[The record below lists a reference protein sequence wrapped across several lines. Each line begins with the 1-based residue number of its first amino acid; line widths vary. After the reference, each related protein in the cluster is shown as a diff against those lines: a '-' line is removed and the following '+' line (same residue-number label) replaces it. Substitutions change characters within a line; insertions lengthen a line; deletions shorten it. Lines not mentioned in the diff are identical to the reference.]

1 MTEKLV
7 LSRCPSFRFLEK
19 KGSEKKRKRKKETIR
34 VWSCVPIII
43 IILTVKFKYLC
54 VVNVAGKGE
63 GKKQKKYGGPVMEKS
78 LRVTT
83 RYRYMSNGP

>member
-1 MTEKLV
+1 MNFPGKFQYDAVVVVVVFFL
-7 LSRCPSFRFLEK
+7 LSNN
-19 KGSEKKRKRKKETIR
+19 
-34 VWSCVPIII
+34 VPII